1 MKTTHRLLAGLS
13 LALSV
18 SGCMGFLESAFEL
31 TFGPGDIPEVLF
43 DIRFP
48 SVDDIAAFSDED
60 VKSLPGFPSSLEDG
74 TLAHLQGALVV
85 QGECSEDLV
94 VDQEGTDDRVDS
106 ARVFT
111 LATCTGEPRC
121 ASVCPAD
128 FYGMT
133 IHARV
138 PVQLLD
144 EAKALQLKDSL
155 AEVSPEAIVQV
166 RLRFLELTFF
176 QAEGGQEVDVTDRF
190 ADILLTIS
198 NEWGESVE
206 LTAAGHMPRVT
217 AESPQ
222 RFDIDAESDLMKRT
236 KEMLLN
242 AEPINLQIGVAMR
255 VREPDLYALRIS
267 DAGVRVNVQPEFV
280 ISALKAAT
288 SKL

>member
-1 MKTTHRLLAGLS
+1 MKTIPVRLAGLALTLS
-13 LALSV
+13 L

-31 TFGPGDIPEVLF
+31 TFGPGDIPEVGF

-60 VKSLPGFPSSLEDG
+60 VKGLPGFPSSLENG

-85 QGECSEDLV
+85 QGKCAEDV
-94 VDQEGTDDRVDS
+94 VVVQEGADDRVDTD
-106 ARVFT
+106 RVFT
-111 LATCTGEPRC
+111 LTTCTGEPRC
-121 ASVCPAD
+121 AGVCPAG

-144 EAKALQLKDSL
+144 EAKAAQLKDSL

-166 RLRFLELTFF
+166 RLRFLELAFF
-176 QAEGGQEVDVTDRF
+176 QNEDGQEVDVTERF
-190 ADILLTIS
+190 DDILLTIS
-198 NEWGESVE
+198 NEWGESVD
-206 LTAAGHMPRVT
+206 LTTPGHMPRVT
-217 AESPQ
+217 ADEPQ
-222 RFDIDAESDLMKRT
+222 RFDVDSESDLMKRT

-242 AEPINLQIGVAMR
+242 AEPVSLQIGVSMR
-255 VREPDLYALRIS
+255 LREADLYALRIS
-267 DAGVRVNVQPEFV
+267 DAGVRVKVQPEFV